1 VSQIPPGGGILLVD
15 KPEGPTSHDVVGWVR
30 RALRERRVGHT
41 GTLDPFASGL
51 LVLCVG
57 PATRLVPYL
66 VGADKTYVAEA
77 RLGVGTDTLDREGA
91 PVTEDEVWA
100 GLSETVVVSALA
112 EFQGDLQQVPPAF
125 SAKKVGGEAAHRK
138 ARRGEAVKLDPIS
151 VTIHEIEALE
161 VELPRVRFRVRV
173 SSGTYIR
180 ALARDLGT
188 ALGTAA
194 HLTHLRRT
202 AVGPWSVEEALSG
215 DPRENGIPADAW
227 ISPLDALVEWPRL
240 ALGDEEA
247 LRLAQGQ
254 RIRLQGVEDGPVA
267 AHWKGSLLA
276 VCDVV
281 EGVLRPRRVFPP
293 PATEAHRGTA

>member
-1 VSQIPPGGGILLVD
+1 MSQIPPGGGILLVD

-66 VGADKTYVAEA
+66 VGADKSYEAEA
-77 RLGVGTDTLDREGA
+77 LLGVGTDTLDREG
-91 PVTEDEVWA
+91 TTIREDEAWTDLTEADVLA
-100 GLSETVVVSALA
+100 ALGV
-112 EFQGDLQQVPPAF
+112 FRGQIQQTPPAF

-138 ARRGEAVKLDPIS
+138 ARRGESVKLDPVS
-151 VTIHEIEALE
+151 VTVHEIEVLK
-161 VELPRVRFRVRV
+161 VELPRIRFRLRV

-180 ALARDLGT
+180 ALARDLGA

-202 AVGPWSVEEALSG
+202 AVGPWGVDEALAG
-215 DPRENGIPADAW
+215 DPREVGVPPEAW
-227 ISPLDALVEWPRL
+227 VSPLDALVDWPRL
-240 ALGDEEA
+240 ALDEVAA

-254 RIRLQGVEDGPVA
+254 RIRLEGAEDGPVA
-267 AHWKGSLLA
+267 AHWNGSLLA
-276 VCDVV
+276 VCDVE

-293 PATEAHRGTA
+293 PTPEARRGTA

>member
-1 VSQIPPGGGILLVD
+1 VNQIPPGGGILLLD

-30 RALRERRVGHT
+30 RALQERRVGHT

-66 VGADKTYVAEA
+66 VGADKTYDAEA

-91 PVTEDEVWA
+91 VVSDDEAWA
-100 GLSETVVVSALA
+100 GLTETTIVSALA
-112 EFQGDLQQVPPAF
+112 DFRGELQQIPPAF

-138 ARRGEAVKLDPIS
+138 ARRGETVKLDPVP

-173 SSGTYIR
+173 SSGTYVR

-202 AVGPWSVEEALSG
+202 AVGPWPVGEALSG
-215 DPRENGIPADAW
+215 DPREGGIPAEAW
-227 ISPLDALVEWPRL
+227 IAPLDALVDWPHV
-240 ALGDEEA
+240 ALGEEEA

-254 RIRLQGVEDGPVA
+254 RIRLQGVDDGRVA
-267 AHWKGSLLA
+267 AHWNGSLLA
-276 VCDVV
+276 VCDIVD
-281 EGVLRPRRVFPP
+281 GVLRPRRVFPP
-293 PATEAHRGTA
+293 PAPETRLGTA